1 MILSLGGV
9 LTWAF
14 YVVGGYEASNR
25 WLLEPP
31 HYDGVQAL
39 ALGDDDTVLYSA
51 SRDTSLKKWSLTDH
65 TLTHVS
71 Y

>member
-1 MILSLGGV
+1 MTGS
-9 LTWAF
+9 W
-14 YVVGGYEASNR
+14 EASNR

-39 ALGDDDTVLYSA
+39 ALCHDDAALYSA
-51 SRDTSLKKWSLTDH
+51 SRDTSLKRWSLTDH

-71 Y
+71 CTEVKAQKPA